1 MRLIKQLCEMIE
13 DELEGAELY
22 AKKALKC
29 KDDRSPLAKM
39 FYSLATEEM
48 DHISRLHTA
57 VVDEIEEYKE
67 KKGEPPVEMMAL
79 YNYMH
84 EKHIDH
90 ATKIKTML
98 EMYKESR

>member
-1 MRLIKQLCEMIE
+1 
-13 DELEGAELY
+13 
-22 AKKALKC
+22 
-29 KDDRSPLAKM
+29 M

-79 YNYMH
+79 YHYLH

-98 EMYKESR
+98 EMYDTRPTKSNNSTEIRDYIKTYKKDIYKTFNMLIF